1 MELRRALAQLA
12 RTPRLLVACDYDGTL
27 APLVPDPQRA
37 VPLPE
42 TVTALRALAA
52 LPATTTAV
60 ISGRAL
66 RDLAVLSRLP
76 AEVALVGSHGS
87 GFDVGFVHG
96 LTPAQKELHE
106 KLRIELGA
114 LVDGRPGVSLEIKPA
129 SIAVHVRQASAEIA
143 QEILSEVI
151 DGPQR
156 WPGVATT

>member
-27 APLVPDPQRA
+27 APIVPDPQRA

-76 AEVALVGSHGS
+76 AEVHLVGSHGS
-87 GFDVGFVHG
+87 EFDVGFVHG
-96 LTPAQKELHE
+96 LTPALWVGAAVVAGGAVAALALPGRKRERRPEL
-106 KLRIELGA
+106 A
-114 LVDGRPGVSLEIKPA
+114 
-129 SIAVHVRQASAEIA
+129 AETA
-143 QEILSEVI
+143 
-151 DGPQR
+151 
-156 WPGVATT
+156 A